1 MTTKPKRGTRA
12 TQRPKSLDNPRTIE
26 VSLTEDH
33 LRRLDKIV
41 EAGNHPSRSAA
52 VRWWIEIESPV
63 E

>member
-1 MTTKPKRGTRA
+1 MTSKPKRGTRA
-12 TQRPKSLDNPRTIE
+12 TRRPKALDKPQRIE
-26 VSLTEDH
+26 LSLTEDH
-33 LRRLDKIV
+33 LYRLDKIV